1 MIPATIDPQLLSPAV
16 EAARRALRRIDDKD
30 IPARLR
36 DIAGR
41 SGKLPA
47 PFVKRLLAELEA
59 SEWLRA
65 EALLEIDAQSDQ
77 GSGGASAPI
86 LFLQRPEGWVER
98 LEALAIGHREAMEG
112 SQIKRL
118 ETELRTAI
126 ARSGRLEEQLANAE
140 RREHEAESAVA
151 EKLAAAIAA
160 HRRSQAQLKSARER
174 LAGRLSS
181 SEEEVSRLTVENSN
195 LKKKVAEARAGKE
208 KSNPPT
214 APDRVR
220 APWSLGKPIE
230 IARHLDDINRALMV
244 APTRSTTV
252 PPVPE
257 PARLTGPP
265 AGIRPDR
272 AEAIVWLLSLP
283 DQITV
288 AIDGWNAAHLLQ
300 SPPVPATRNRIIEA
314 ARRLVLA
321 SAGRRRVTAVFDSSQ
336 LGESFSADDVAVTFV
351 ASADEELIE
360 MANRDGDRLVVI
372 TSDRRVR
379 EAVEQAGAVGLWSEA
394 LIDWLETGGR
404 RTFRT

>member
-1 MIPATIDPQLLSPAV
+1 MTPADIDPQLLTPAV

-41 SGKLPA
+41 SGRLPV
-47 PFVKRLLAELEA
+47 PFVKRLLAELGA
-59 SEWLRA
+59 SDWLRA
-65 EALLEIDAQSDQ
+65 EALLEVDAET
-77 GSGGASAPI
+77 GAGGESAS
-86 LFLQRPEGWVER
+86 LLYLQRPEGWLER
-98 LEALAIGHREAMEG
+98 IEALAIGHREAIER
-112 SQIKRL
+112 SQIKRV
-118 ETELRTAI
+118 ETELRSAS
-126 ARSGRLEEQLANAE
+126 ARAGRLEEMLASAE
-140 RREHEAESAVA
+140 RREQEATSGVE
-151 EKLAAAIAA
+151 ERLAALVAA
-160 HRRSQAQLKSARER
+160 HRRSQARLKSSRDR

-181 SEEEVSRLTVENSN
+181 SEEEVSRLTDENSN
-195 LKKKVAEARAGKE
+195 LRRKMEETRADRGKFL
-208 KSNPPT
+208 PRT
-214 APDRVR
+214 AADRVR
-220 APWSLGKPIE
+220 PPWSLGKPIE
-230 IARHLDDINRALMV
+230 IVRHLDDINKALTITPTPSTV
-244 APTRSTTV
+244 SRPEPEPTRM
-252 PPVPE
+252 
-257 PARLTGPP
+257 AGPP
-265 AGIRPDR
+265 PGIRPDR
-272 AEAIVWLLSLP
+272 AEAIVWLVSMP

-336 LGESFSADDVAVTFV
+336 LGDSFSADDVAVTFV

-360 MANRDGDRLVVI
+360 MANRDGTGLVVI

-404 RTFRT
+404 RTFRS